1 MSMTILTITRVSM
14 YKATSTSS
22 RWQGIFC
29 MKPEP
34 NSNFTAT
41 PDELALL
48 RLLHLADSAL
58 PIGALA
64 HSFGLESLVAVEI
77 LKVSDLC
84 DFLRGYLQEA
94 GVLEAVACR
103 EAFRGSEPHPQ
114 KFSAARWLEINDSMS
129 ALKPAR
135 ESRSASAALG
145 RNFLQAALALG
156 DFPVLREARE
166 ASLASTSLI
175 HHAAAFGLVSAV
187 LGFDESRSVLAYL
200 HQMTASL
207 VSACQRLLP
216 IGQNEAARI
225 LWNLKPAIVAAS
237 AFSATCTLDSAS
249 SFMPL
254 LDWGAMEHPA
264 LRTRLFIS

>member
-1 MSMTILTITRVSM
+1 MKLQPNSEFA
-14 YKATSTSS
+14 ATSDDLTH
-22 RWQGIFC
+22 
-29 MKPEP
+29 
-34 NSNFTAT
+34 
-41 PDELALL
+41 L

-64 HSFGLESLVAVEI
+64 HSFGLESLVAAEM
-77 LKVSDLC
+77 LKASDLS

-103 EAFRGSEPHPQ
+103 EASKVVEPNQ
-114 KFSAARWLEINDSMS
+114 QNFCAARWIEINDTLS
-129 ALKPAR
+129 AVKPAR

-156 DFPVLREARE
+156 DFPILREARE
-166 ASLASTSLI
+166 TSLASMSLI

-187 LGFDESRSVLAYL
+187 FGFNENRAVLAYL
-200 HQMTASL
+200 HQMTAGL

-216 IGQNEAARI
+216 IGQNEATRI
-225 LWNLKPAIVAAS
+225 LWNLKPAIVEAS
-237 AFSATCTLDSAS
+237 TFSATCSLDSVS
-249 SFMPL
+249 CFMPL

-264 LRTRLFIS
+264 LGTRLFIS